1 MEHLQGKRSIYV
13 VEEGI
18 KDYGAAAFLRSLGL
32 EVYSL
37 GVADPFVLLEPE
49 SNFFDCAFDAEG
61 IAKRIT
67 RRELLRRSLKQAK
80 TGFSPSELL

>member
-1 MEHLQGKRSIYV
+1 MGRFWSLAGSSPARWIMEHLQGKRSIYV

-37 GVADPFVLLEPE
+37 GVADPFVPAGTREQLLQL
-49 SNFFDCAFDAEG
+49 CHLDAE
-61 IAKRIT
+61 A
-67 RRELLRRSLKQAK
+67 
-80 TGFSPSELL
+80 

>member
-1 MEHLQGKRSIYV
+1 

-37 GVADPFVLLEPE
+37 GVADPFVPAGTREQLLRL
-49 SNFFDCAFDAEG
+49 CHLDAEG
-61 IAKRIT
+61 IAK
-67 RRELLRRSLKQAK
+67 E
-80 TGFSPSELL
+80 